1 MPRAAMAAL
10 MDRVAPG
17 LNLQA
22 SGAVFD
28 LLGRDGLTGLV
39 VRDVALSD
47 ASGRS
52 IATVPELGVSM
63 RLALPGSE
71 HGLVA
76 IEAVRLGGAR
86 VDVRRDAAGAL
97 DFGIAG
103 IDDDLF
109 AGTGT
114 AALPHIDLID
124 AQIAYHDAATDR
136 TIRAHADR
144 ASIDA
149 DGVLRMAGHID
160 IDGEKRVP
168 ITVEA
173 VRRDDGMIAVDMQTS
188 RLDLAKMGALHPS
201 LSMTDRIA
209 MVVAGDMRVTL
220 SPEAGISTVFA
231 QLRAPEGG
239 MVVVQGAER
248 RIESLRADIRYTPDD
263 LHITLHDV
271 TIAEDALSLVAQAV
285 LRRDAGGWS
294 VSVETQGIERLTL
307 NDGAM
312 VSSGPAMLSARIA
325 GDGAVIEAFEV
336 LHPVVARP
344 DGARVRAASLRGS
357 GNVEAERVSLSLD
370 AMHELA
376 AEFGARRARIDD
388 ARGAVTITEGRVDLP
403 GLVLAGV
410 TLGDGDIIANIDAL
424 RADMRV
430 DTAAQRVELDIASL
444 DGLRGRGPEAM
455 RVDVPGLTGRAVVD
469 MAGGRVSVR
478 TLRVP
483 DMVLTLPALTH
494 APQTVASLDL
504 ALEAAAEGVD
514 VSRFSA
520 RLNDVPVAGAV
531 ALSKGRFSIPDL
543 LTDDIGA
550 ELVLGVDGPARAVLT
565 FLDHP
570 PLGLI
575 APTGLRID
583 AMRGR
588 TSGKVEM
595 ILPLSSDIKLSELDF
610 RVKADIRDFSLVEP
624 HTQARITG
632 NRMTATASPAGLRL
646 RSDARINGLS
656 ARVSY
661 EQAFTR
667 PPPGAPEGV
676 LTLQSYLTEEDFAL
690 RAGVD
695 VGDYF
700 DGVAVLDATVD
711 MYPGGLARFSADA
724 DLTGS
729 VLRLPLLGWRK
740 GDGVPL
746 TAAIRGFR
754 RPEGTALIETIDMRG
769 AGMMA
774 KGRIAL
780 APDGAV
786 EQASFERVVL
796 STLLDAGLHYRR
808 GDAQRPRQVEIA
820 GAVLDLRCWRG
831 RRGGDCC

>member
-1 MPRAAMAAL
+1 MSVAQVLDLWPHSAL
-10 MDRVAPG
+10 
-17 LNLQA
+17 
-22 SGAVFD
+22 SGARKWIARNISDGAITTLAVEVNRPP
-28 LLGRDGLTGLV
+28 GTPMRDA
-39 VRDVALSD
+39 VALSLD
-47 ASGRS
+47 FD
-52 IATVPELGVSM
+52 E
-63 RLALPGSE
+63 
-71 HGLVA
+71 
-76 IEAVRLGGAR
+76 AR
-86 VDVRRDAAGAL
+86 VAAIPAMPPLKQARG
-97 DFGIAG
+97 
-103 IDDDLF
+103 
-109 AGTGT
+109 
-114 AALPHIDLID
+114 
-124 AQIAYHDAATDR
+124 
-136 TIRAHADR
+136 RA
-144 ASIDA
+144 
-149 DGVLRMAGHID
+149 
-160 IDGEKRVP
+160 
-168 ITVEA
+168 
-173 VRRDDGMIAVDMQTS
+173 
-188 RLDLAKMGALHPS
+188 
-201 LSMTDRIA
+201 
-209 MVVAGDMRVTL
+209 VVAGGRLDVHL
-220 SPEAGISTVFA
+220 EAG
-231 QLRAPEGG
+231 
-239 MVVVQGAER
+239 
-248 RIESLRADIRYTPDD
+248 
-263 LHITLHDV
+263 
-271 TIAEDALSLVAQAV
+271 
-285 LRRDAGGWS
+285 
-294 VSVETQGIERLTL
+294 
-307 NDGAM
+307 
-312 VSSGPAMLSARIA
+312 
-325 GDGAVIEAFEV
+325 
-336 LHPVVARP
+336 
-344 DGARVRAASLRGS
+344 
-357 GNVEAERVSLSLD
+357 
-370 AMHELA
+370 
-376 AEFGARRARIDD
+376 
-388 ARGAVTITEGRVDLP
+388 
-403 GLVLAGV
+403 
-410 TLGDGDIIANIDAL
+410 
-424 RADMRV
+424 
-430 DTAAQRVELDIASL
+430 
-444 DGLRGRGPEAM
+444 
-455 RVDVPGLTGRAVVD
+455 RVDVPG
-469 MAGGRVSVR
+469 
-478 TLRVP
+478 
-483 DMVLTLPALTH
+483 
-494 APQTVASLDL
+494 
-504 ALEAAAEGVD
+504 
-514 VSRFSA
+514 
-520 RLNDVPVAGAV
+520 AGAV

-820 GAVLDLRCWRG
+820 GAVLDLRHAFAEAVRADEPA
-831 RRGGDCC
+831 RPAPPSRGGMPTQITARLAEITLRDDFAMTGMRGTLQLSGTRVDQGQVAGRLNGRAEAQLTAVRGALGLDLRLAAPDAGAFLDAASVLEGATGGRLLLTARLDDSRIPVKIGGVVRADGIVIRSTRTMRQILSSGAAGMLARRMMADGLAFTKVELPFSGVGGRWTITDGVAWGDALGVTLDGTHDIGDESIALRGTLSPAYAINGALGAVPLLGDLLTGGEGEGVFGLTFAVNGTTSRPSVQVNPLSALAPGFLRKIVTGVTNTRAATREPPEQRFIRNSGANR